1 MFCRRTRLPH
11 FQSRRFAMKKVVAIA
26 EISCF
31 AATILVSQQ
40 PAGKGQLTLDDA
52 VRIALDQNISIRQA
66 QNNMESAQSGVLSAY
81 GSYLPTLSA
90 SGNWTRRQT
99 ERPAST
105 QFILGIPIP
114 VPATSSTNNDF
125 STGLSASYMI
135 FDGFNRVA
143 NMNRATSN
151 AVAAEQQATRTRQQ
165 IVYQVQAAY
174 LNVLRT
180 EQLVKVSEENLKR
193 DQRQLER
200 ISESNRVGASS
211 IADVY
216 RQQSVVASDE
226 VNLIGAQNNFDKAKA
241 DLLSLIGTD
250 VGGDYAISDPT
261 ISTDIT
267 PAELEGTKDMLA
279 KFETLR
285 QQAIG
290 VRPDYQGA
298 MESYDAAQ
306 SGVPSA
312 SSRYWPSI
320 RASAGYGLSGTTFET
335 LKDQKGINWGISIN
349 WTLFDG
355 FQTNQNIQI
364 AAASKRNAELTLLQT
379 ERNIS
384 VDVKKALLD
393 LEASGKQYEE
403 REKALICDTQDRRV
417 AEERYNLGA
426 GTLLDLLTANAGFVN
441 AQANRVNATYSY
453 IVSRRNLEYALGEI
467 KY

>member
-1 MFCRRTRLPH
+1 
-11 FQSRRFAMKKVVAIA
+11 MKKVAVLSA
-26 EISCF
+26 ISCF
-31 AATILVSQQ
+31 AVTILISQESM
-40 PAGKGQLTLDDA
+40 GRRQLTLEDA
-52 VRIALDQNISIRQA
+52 VKIALDQNISVRQA

-81 GSYLPTLSA
+81 GAYLPTLSA

-125 STGLSASYMI
+125 STGLSLGYTI
-135 FDGFNRVA
+135 FDGLNREA
-143 NMNRATSN
+143 SLNRATST

-165 IVYQVQAAY
+165 IVYLVQSAY

-193 DQRQLER
+193 DQRQLDR
-200 ISESNRVGASS
+200 ISESARVGSSS

-216 RQQSVVASDE
+216 RQQSIVAGDE

-250 VGGDYAISDPT
+250 VGGDYVVSDPSV
-261 ISTDIT
+261 STDIT
-267 PAELEGTKDMLA
+267 AEELESTKGFVV
-279 KFETLR
+279 KFENLR
-285 QQAIG
+285 QQAIA

-306 SGVPSA
+306 SGVTSA

-320 RASAGYGLSGTTFET
+320 RASAGYGLSGTTLET
-335 LKDQKGINWGISIN
+335 IKDQKGINWGISVN

-355 FQTNQNIQI
+355 FQTNQNIQ
-364 AAASKRNAELTLLQT
+364 AASAAKRNAELTLLQT

-393 LEASGKQYEE
+393 LEASRKQYQAT
-403 REKALICDTQDRRV
+403 EKALVSATQDRKV

>member
-1 MFCRRTRLPH
+1 
-11 FQSRRFAMKKVVAIA
+11 MKNVAKL
-26 EISCF
+26 
-31 AATILVSQQ
+31 AALMCLAVTILVSQE
-40 PAGKGQLTLDDA
+40 PAGPRQLTLDDA
-52 VRIALDQNISIRQA
+52 VKIALDQNISVRQA

-90 SGNWTRRQT
+90 NGNWTRRQT

-105 QFILGIPIP
+105 QFILGVPIP
-114 VPATSSTNNDF
+114 VPATSSTSNDF
-125 STGLSASYMI
+125 STGLSLRYTI
-135 FDGFNRVA
+135 FDGLNREA
-143 NMNRATSN
+143 NMNRATST

-200 ISESNRVGASS
+200 ITESNRVGSSS

-216 RQQSVVASDE
+216 RQQSIVASDE

-250 VGGDYAISDPT
+250 VGGDYVVSDPT
-261 ISTDIT
+261 LSTDIT
-267 PAELEGTKDMLA
+267 AEELESTKDLVA
-279 KFETLR
+279 KFENLR
-285 QQAIG
+285 QQAIA

-298 MESYDAAQ
+298 IESFDAAE
-306 SGVPSA
+306 SGVTSA

-320 RASAGYGLSGTTFET
+320 SASAGYSLSGTKLET

-355 FQTNQNIQI
+355 FQTNQNIQQ
-364 AAASKRNAELTLLQT
+364 AAAQKRNAELTLLQT

-393 LEASGKQYEE
+393 LEAARKQYEAT
-403 REKALICDTQDRRV
+403 EKALLSATQDRRV

-426 GTLLDLLTANAGFVN
+426 GTLIDLLTANAGFVN
-441 AQANRVNATYSY
+441 AQANRVNATYNY
-453 IVSRRNLEYALGEI
+453 ISSRRNLEFALGEK

>member
-1 MFCRRTRLPH
+1 
-11 FQSRRFAMKKVVAIA
+11 MKKVAVLSA
-26 EISCF
+26 ISCF
-31 AATILVSQQ
+31 AVTILISQESM
-40 PAGKGQLTLDDA
+40 GRRQLTLEDA
-52 VRIALDQNISIRQA
+52 VKIALDQNISVRQA
-66 QNNMESAQSGVLSAY
+66 QNNVESAQSGVLSAY
-81 GSYLPTLSA
+81 GAYLPTLSA

-125 STGLSASYMI
+125 STGVSLGYTI
-135 FDGFNRVA
+135 FDGLNREA
-143 NMNRATSN
+143 NLNRATST

-165 IVYQVQAAY
+165 IVYLVQSAY

-193 DQRQLER
+193 DQRQLDR
-200 ISESNRVGASS
+200 ISESARVGSSS

-216 RQQSVVASDE
+216 RQQSIVASDE

-250 VGGDYAISDPT
+250 VGGDYVVSDPSV
-261 ISTDIT
+261 STDIT
-267 PAELEGTKDMLA
+267 AEELESTKGFVV
-279 KFETLR
+279 KFENLR
-285 QQAIG
+285 QQAIA

-306 SGVPSA
+306 SGVTSA

-320 RASAGYGLSGTTFET
+320 RASAGYGLSGTTLET
-335 LKDQKGINWGISIN
+335 IKDQKGINWGISVN

-355 FQTNQNIQI
+355 FQTNQNIQ
-364 AAASKRNAELTLLQT
+364 AASAAKRNAELTLLQT

-393 LEASGKQYEE
+393 LEASRKQYQAT
-403 REKALICDTQDRRV
+403 EKALVSAAQDRKV

>member
-1 MFCRRTRLPH
+1 
-11 FQSRRFAMKKVVAIA
+11 MKKVAVLSA
-26 EISCF
+26 ISCF
-31 AATILVSQQ
+31 AVTILISQESM
-40 PAGKGQLTLDDA
+40 GRRQLTLEDA
-52 VRIALDQNISIRQA
+52 VKIALDQNISVRQA

-81 GSYLPTLSA
+81 GAYLPTLSA

-125 STGLSASYMI
+125 STGVSLGYTI
-135 FDGFNRVA
+135 FDGLNREA
-143 NMNRATSN
+143 NLNRATST

-165 IVYQVQAAY
+165 IVYLVQSAY

-193 DQRQLER
+193 DQRQLDR
-200 ISESNRVGASS
+200 ISESARVGSSS

-216 RQQSVVASDE
+216 RQQSIVAGDE

-250 VGGDYAISDPT
+250 VGGDYVVSDPSV
-261 ISTDIT
+261 STDIT
-267 PAELEGTKDMLA
+267 AEELESTKGFTV
-279 KFETLR
+279 KFENLR
-285 QQAIG
+285 QQAIA

-306 SGVPSA
+306 SGVTSA

-320 RASAGYGLSGTTFET
+320 RASAGYGLSGTTLET
-335 LKDQKGINWGISIN
+335 IKDQKGINWGISVN

-355 FQTNQNIQI
+355 FQTNQNIQ
-364 AAASKRNAELTLLQT
+364 AASAAKRNAELTLLQT

-393 LEASGKQYEE
+393 LEASRKQYQAT
-403 REKALICDTQDRRV
+403 EKALVSAAQDRKV

>member
-1 MFCRRTRLPH
+1 
-11 FQSRRFAMKKVVAIA
+11 MKKVAVLSA
-26 EISCF
+26 ISCF
-31 AATILVSQQ
+31 AVTILISQESM
-40 PAGKGQLTLDDA
+40 GRRQLTLEDA
-52 VRIALDQNISIRQA
+52 VKIALDQNISVRQA
-66 QNNMESAQSGVLSAY
+66 QNNVESAQSGVLSAY
-81 GSYLPTLSA
+81 GAYLPTLSA

-125 STGLSASYMI
+125 STGLSLGYTI
-135 FDGFNRVA
+135 FDGLNREA
-143 NMNRATSN
+143 SLNRATST

-165 IVYQVQAAY
+165 IVYLVQSAY

-193 DQRQLER
+193 DQRQLDR
-200 ISESNRVGASS
+200 ISESARVGSSS

-216 RQQSVVASDE
+216 RQQSIVASDE

-250 VGGDYAISDPT
+250 VGGDYVVSDPSV
-261 ISTDIT
+261 STDIT
-267 PAELEGTKDMLA
+267 AEELESTKGFVV
-279 KFETLR
+279 KFENLR
-285 QQAIG
+285 QQAIA

-306 SGVPSA
+306 SGVTSA

-320 RASAGYGLSGTTFET
+320 RASAGYGLSGTTLET
-335 LKDQKGINWGISIN
+335 IKDQKGINWGISVN

-355 FQTNQNIQI
+355 FQTNQNIQ
-364 AAASKRNAELTLLQT
+364 AASAAKRNAELTLLQT

-393 LEASGKQYEE
+393 LEASRKQYQAT
-403 REKALICDTQDRRV
+403 EKALVSATQDRKV

>member
-1 MFCRRTRLPH
+1 
-11 FQSRRFAMKKVVAIA
+11 MKKVAVLSA
-26 EISCF
+26 ISCF
-31 AATILVSQQ
+31 AVTILISQESM
-40 PAGKGQLTLDDA
+40 GRRQLTLEDA
-52 VRIALDQNISIRQA
+52 VKIALDQNISVRQA

-81 GSYLPTLSA
+81 GAYLPTLSA

-125 STGLSASYMI
+125 STGVSLGYTI
-135 FDGFNRVA
+135 FDGLNREA
-143 NMNRATSN
+143 NLNRATST

-165 IVYQVQAAY
+165 IVYLVQSAY

-193 DQRQLER
+193 DQRQLDR
-200 ISESNRVGASS
+200 ISESARVGSSS

-216 RQQSVVASDE
+216 RQQSIVASDE

-250 VGGDYAISDPT
+250 VGGDYVVSDPSV
-261 ISTDIT
+261 STDIT
-267 PAELEGTKDMLA
+267 AEELESTKGFVV
-279 KFETLR
+279 KFENLR
-285 QQAIG
+285 QQAIA

-306 SGVPSA
+306 SGVTSA

-320 RASAGYGLSGTTFET
+320 RASAGYGLSGTTLET
-335 LKDQKGINWGISIN
+335 IKDQKGINWGISVN

-355 FQTNQNIQI
+355 FQTNQNIQ
-364 AAASKRNAELTLLQT
+364 AASAAKRNAELTLLQT

-393 LEASGKQYEE
+393 LEASRKQYQAT
-403 REKALICDTQDRRV
+403 EKALVSATQDRKV

>member
-1 MFCRRTRLPH
+1 
-11 FQSRRFAMKKVVAIA
+11 MKKVAVLSA
-26 EISCF
+26 ISCF
-31 AATILVSQQ
+31 AVTILISQESM
-40 PAGKGQLTLDDA
+40 GRRQLTLEDA
-52 VRIALDQNISIRQA
+52 VKIALDQNISVRQA

-81 GSYLPTLSA
+81 GAYLPTLSA

-125 STGLSASYMI
+125 STGVSLGYTI
-135 FDGFNRVA
+135 FDGLNREA
-143 NMNRATSN
+143 NLNRATST

-165 IVYQVQAAY
+165 IVYLVQSAY

-193 DQRQLER
+193 DQRQLNR
-200 ISESNRVGASS
+200 ISESARVGSSS

-216 RQQSVVASDE
+216 RQQSIVAGDE

-250 VGGDYAISDPT
+250 VGGDYVVSDPSV
-261 ISTDIT
+261 STDIT
-267 PAELEGTKDMLA
+267 AEELESTKGFTV
-279 KFETLR
+279 KFENLR
-285 QQAIG
+285 QQAIA

-306 SGVPSA
+306 SGVTSA

-320 RASAGYGLSGTTFET
+320 RASAGYGLSGTTLET
-335 LKDQKGINWGISIN
+335 IKDQKGINWGISVN

-355 FQTNQNIQI
+355 FQTNQNIQ
-364 AAASKRNAELTLLQT
+364 AASAAKRNAELTLLQT

-393 LEASGKQYEE
+393 LEASRKQYQAT
-403 REKALICDTQDRRV
+403 EKALVSATQDRKV